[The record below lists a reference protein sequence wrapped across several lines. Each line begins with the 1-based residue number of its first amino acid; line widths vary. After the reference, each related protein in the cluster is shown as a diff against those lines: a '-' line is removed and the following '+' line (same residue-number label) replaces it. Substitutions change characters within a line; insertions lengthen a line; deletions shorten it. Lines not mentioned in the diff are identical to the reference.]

1 MTFVK
6 GSTVLSGQVIMMT
19 MAPAMNA
26 RITEMIGRPSAA
38 PNLRIHAGTFDA
50 GGRCSDVPGCFADT
64 AMQTP
69 PLWGRFRDDVLARK
83 LFLYHNISNEK
94 KQALSPQGA
103 RFFVNHISRS
113 LLAPAAL
120 KE

>member
-26 RITEMIGRPSAA
+26 RITEIMGRPSAA
-38 PNLRIHAGTFDA
+38 PILRIHVGTFDA
-50 GGRCSDVPGCFADT
+50 GGRCSDVSGCFADT
-64 AMQTP
+64 AMQASSSVGTVSRR
-69 PLWGRFRDDVLARK
+69 RFLARK

-94 KQALSPQGA
+94 KQA
-103 RFFVNHISRS
+103 
-113 LLAPAAL
+113 
-120 KE
+120 